1 MKKIIF
7 GIGLFMVSLLARAQ
21 NGLESI
27 IVEKYYV
34 SNAADSIGAIG
45 NGSNLPIGS
54 VTYRIYADLLP
65 GYKFQ
70 AAYGVPGHTLTLS
83 STTSFYTNT
92 DRGDV
97 TPAYSKTNA
106 ASNTVM
112 LDSWLSVGGACT
124 ANFGILKSED
134 GAAGGTNV
142 VNANG
147 ILANNDASA
156 GIPLTTQD
164 GIYSGAPEAVTFVG
178 ISNAELDFL
187 SSSGTVG
194 NLLTTSNGS
203 WASLN
208 GSVGPTSTNK
218 VLIAQLTT
226 NGVFHYEL
234 NIQIGTP
241 SGGTENYVSS
251 APTGVEITIPS
262 LTGTLGVANA
272 APTVS
277 ITSPANG
284 TSFIT
289 GAVVPI
295 AATAAD
301 ADGTIASVEF
311 FVNGVSVGLDNSS
324 PYTANYTSVAGTH
337 SLTARATDNT
347 GAQTTSAAVSITVAN
362 NPPPTVSITSPAN
375 GASFITGTVVAISAN
390 ASDNGSVATVEF
402 FADGVSLGIDN
413 ASPYTANYTA
423 TAGNHNLTA
432 RATDNLGAQST
443 SPAIAITVANNPPPT
458 VAITAPANGSS
469 FITGSVLNITANAFD
484 NGTVASVEFFVDGV
498 SIGISNTAPY
508 AASYTSV
515 LGIHSL
521 TARATDN
528 LGAQTTSS
536 AVSINIVST
545 ILPYKVSTIADI
557 CLSNIFCLPVI
568 AVNPVSNVIG
578 YDAVMLYDKTKV
590 TPTGVISV
598 SSALINSSYVDI
610 ANSIDTANGS
620 ISISLF
626 FNASAPQNAQFSG
639 TGNVFCVEFS
649 KTANFGSVDTAT
661 FSLPFIQES
670 YFTGVLSQLADQG
683 KYSTYQDSALKAA
696 VHFWLDNSALRYDPL
711 NPGQYLITNIYGN
724 NSSCNSLSATA
735 VQPDLGGN
743 FEYTVNNGTN
753 LSIQRDILGSTS
765 MQAVING
772 FDAFLTRKV
781 LVNDPAFTPSVYQMI
796 SMDVNLDGVISAGD
810 LSQINQRAV
819 LLIPEFKQAWN
830 YSPGG
835 TSNGQPSKDW
845 EFIDETTVGSDPAYR
860 ISTTF
865 PGNDGVGYSKARVPV
880 PLFCLPIPILTN
892 GGCPIINPEIYKGI
906 LVGDINGNYATV
918 GSGGIYRQSA
928 SEKVIFD
935 LSKAVIKD
943 GYADVPVSVISD
955 DQVNALDF
963 AMELNSENIS
973 YSTVI
978 DHTNYMQT
986 LANLNAEDRTL
997 RLTSYST
1004 QNFELNKSLVSVR
1017 FELKSGQINES
1028 DLMSVEAFLNGEKVN
1043 TEVRGARFASSE
1055 NDRLVS
1061 VYPNP
1066 ASGLLNVLVSA
1077 DATVQLLDLEG
1088 KQVVLETTVN
1098 ADEKREISTQN
1109 ISSGVYMMKIF
1120 NNDFVA
1126 VKRIVINK

>member
-1 MKKIIF
+1 MI
-7 GIGLFMVSLLARAQ
+7 SLCSRAQ

-34 SNAADSIGAIG
+34 SNAADSVGAIG

-97 TPAYSKTNA
+97 TPAYSKSNA
-106 ASNTVM
+106 AQNTVM
-112 LDSWLSVGGACT
+112 LDSWLSVGAACT
-124 ANFGILKSED
+124 GNFGILKSED
-134 GAAGGTNV
+134 GSAGGTNV

-164 GIYSGAPEAVTFVG
+164 GIYAGTPEAVTFVG
-178 ISNAELDFL
+178 ISNADLDFL

-234 NIQIGTP
+234 NIQVGTP
-241 SGGTENYVSS
+241 SGGTENYVASN
-251 APTGVEITIPS
+251 PTGAEISIAS

-295 AATAAD
+295 SANAAD
-301 ADGTIASVEF
+301 ADGTVSQVEF
-311 FVNGVSVGLDNSS
+311 FVDGVSVGVDNTS
-324 PYTANYTSVAGTH
+324 PYTANYTSTAGTH
-337 SLTARATDNT
+337 SLTARATDNS
-347 GAQTTSAAVSITVAN
+347 GAQTTSGAVSIVVAN
-362 NPPPTVSITSPAN
+362 NPPPTVSITSPSN

-390 ASDNGSVATVEF
+390 ASDNGSVASVEF
-402 FADGVSLGIDN
+402 FADGVSLGTDN
-413 ASPYTANYTA
+413 TSPYTANYTA
-423 TAGNHNLTA
+423 VAGNHNLTA

-443 SPAIAITVANNPPPT
+443 SPAIAITVANNPAPT
-458 VAITAPANGSS
+458 VSITAPANGSS
-469 FITGSVLNITANAFD
+469 FIVGSVLNITANASD
-484 NGTVASVEFFVDGV
+484 NGSVASVEFFVDGV
-498 SIGISNTAPY
+498 SIGISSIAPY

-515 LGIHSL
+515 LGVHTL

-528 LGAQTTSS
+528 LGAQSTSS
-536 AVSINIVST
+536 AVSVNIVST
-545 ILPYKVSTIADI
+545 ILPYKVSTISDV
-557 CLSNIFCLPVI
+557 CLSNIFCLPVV

-590 TPTGVISV
+590 NPTGVISV
-598 SSALINSSYVDI
+598 SSALINPSYVDV

-639 TGNVFCVEFS
+639 SGNVFCVEFS
-649 KTANFGSVDTAT
+649 KTSNFGSVDTAT

-670 YFTGVLSQLADQG
+670 YYTGVLSQLADQG
-683 KYSTYQDSALKAA
+683 KYTTYPDSALKAG
-696 VHFWLDNSALRYDPL
+696 VRFWLDNSALRYDPL

-735 VQPDLGGN
+735 IQPDLGGN
-743 FEYTVNNGTN
+743 FEYSVNNGTN
-753 LSIQRDILGSTS
+753 ISIQRDVLGTSS

-781 LVNDPAFTPSVYQMI
+781 LVSDPSFLPSVYQMI

-830 YSPGG
+830 YTSGG
-835 TSNGQPSKDW
+835 VSNGQPSKDW
-845 EFIDETTVGSDPAYR
+845 EFIDETSVNSDPAYR
-860 ISTTF
+860 ISSTY
-865 PGNDGVGYSKARVPV
+865 PANDGVGYSKSRVPV
-880 PLFCLPIPILTN
+880 PSFCLAVPVLTN

-918 GSGGIYRQSA
+918 GSGGIYRQSQN
-928 SEKVIFD
+928 EKVVFD
-935 LSKAVIKD
+935 LSKAIIKD
-943 GYADVPVSVISD
+943 GYADVPVSVVSENS
-955 DQVNALDF
+955 VNSLDF
-963 AMELNSENIS
+963 AMELNSENLS
-973 YSTVI
+973 YVTVVN
-978 DHTNYMQT
+978 HTGYLQT
-986 LANLNAEDRTL
+986 LANMNDGDKTL
-997 RLTSYST
+997 RLTSYSL
-1004 QNFELNKSLVSVR
+1004 QNYEKNSSLVSVR
-1017 FELKSGQINES
+1017 FALKSGKINES
-1028 DLMSVEAFLNGEKVN
+1028 DLTSVEAFLNGEKVSA
-1043 TEVRGARFASSE
+1043 EVRGARFVSSE
-1055 NDRLVS
+1055 NENLVS
-1061 VYPNP
+1061 IYPNP
-1066 ASGLLNVLVSA
+1066 AHEVMNVLVSA

-1088 KQVVLETTVN
+1088 KQVLFETSVN
-1098 ADEKREISTQN
+1098 ADQKHEISTQN
-1109 ISSGVYMMKIF
+1109 FAAGIYMMKIY
-1120 NNDFVA
+1120 NNDFVSMKK
-1126 VKRIVINK
+1126 VVINK

>member
-1 MKKIIF
+1 MA
-7 GIGLFMVSLLARAQ
+7 SLIAHAQ

-27 IVEKYYV
+27 IIEKYYV
-34 SNAADSIGAIG
+34 SNAADSVGAIG
-45 NGSNLPIGS
+45 RGSNLPIGS

-83 STTSFYTNT
+83 SSTSFYTNT

-97 TPAYSKTNA
+97 TPAYSKSNA
-106 ASNTVM
+106 AQNTVM
-112 LDSWLSVGGACT
+112 LDSWLSVGAACA
-124 ANFGILKSED
+124 ANFGILKTED

-164 GIYSGAPEAVTFVG
+164 GIYSGSPEAVTFVG
-178 ISNAELDFL
+178 ITTADLDFL

-234 NIQIGTP
+234 NIQVGTP
-241 SGGTENYVSS
+241 SGGTENYVASN
-251 APTGVEITIPS
+251 PTGAEISIPS

-301 ADGTIASVEF
+301 ADGTVSSVEF
-311 FVNGVSVGLDNSS
+311 FVDGVSVGVDATS
-324 PYTANYTSVAGTH
+324 PYTANYTSTAGTH
-337 SLTARATDNT
+337 SLTARATDNS
-347 GAQTTSAAVSITVAN
+347 GAQTTSAAISIVVAN

-375 GASFITGTVVAISAN
+375 GASFITGTVVSIAAN
-390 ASDNGSVATVEF
+390 ASDNGSVASVEF
-402 FADGVSLGIDN
+402 FVDGVSQGVDN
-413 ASPYTANYTA
+413 TSPYTANYTA

-443 SPAIAITVANNPPPT
+443 SAVVAITVANNPPPT

-484 NGTVASVEFFVDGV
+484 NGSVASVEFFVDGV
-498 SIGISNTAPY
+498 SIGISTVAPY
-508 AASYTSV
+508 SASYTSV
-515 LGIHSL
+515 LGVHSL

-528 LGAQTTSS
+528 LGAQTTSA

-545 ILPYKVSTIADI
+545 ILPYKVSTISDV

-590 TPTGVISV
+590 TPTGVITV
-598 SSALINSSYVDI
+598 SSALINPTYVDV

-626 FNASAPQNAQFSG
+626 FNASAPQSAQFSG

-649 KTANFGSVDTAT
+649 KTSNFGSVDTAV

-683 KYSTYQDSALKAA
+683 KYSTYQDSALKAGL
-696 VHFWLDNSALRYDPL
+696 HFWLDNSALRYDPL

-724 NSSCNSLSATA
+724 NSSCTSLSATA

-753 LSIQRDILGSTS
+753 LSIQRDVLGTTS

-781 LVNDPAFTPSVYQMI
+781 LLGDPTFTPSVYQMI

-830 YSPGG
+830 YNAGG
-835 TSNGQPSKDW
+835 VSNGQPSKDW
-845 EFIDETTVGSDPAYR
+845 EFIDETTVNTDPSYR
-860 ISTTF
+860 ISTSF
-865 PGNDGVGYSKARVPV
+865 PANDGVGYSKARVPV
-880 PLFCLPIPILTN
+880 PSFCLPISILTN
-892 GGCPIINPEIYKGI
+892 GGCPVINPEIYKGI

-943 GYADVPVSVISD
+943 GFADVPVSFISD
-955 DQVNALDF
+955 EEVNSLDF
-963 AMELNSENIS
+963 ALEMNMENLSFTSLE
-973 YSTVI
+973 
-978 DHTNYMQT
+978 DRTNYLQT
-986 LANLNAEDRTL
+986 LAFMNSEDRTL
-997 RLTSYST
+997 RITSNSL
-1004 QNFELNKSLVSVR
+1004 QNYEKNKSLLSIR

-1028 DLMSVEAFLNGEKVN
+1028 DLTSVVAYLNGERVS
-1043 TEVRGARFASSE
+1043 TEVRGANFVAD
-1055 NDRLVS
+1055 NNLVQ

-1066 ASGLLNVLVSA
+1066 SNGILNVLVSA
-1077 DATVQLLDLEG
+1077 NATVQLFDFEG
-1088 KQVVLETTVN
+1088 KQVVFETSVN
-1098 ADEKREISTQN
+1098 ADEKREINTQDFA
-1109 ISSGVYMMKIF
+1109 SGIYMMKIF
-1120 NNDFVA
+1120 NNDFVTMRK
-1126 VKRIVINK
+1126 VVLNK